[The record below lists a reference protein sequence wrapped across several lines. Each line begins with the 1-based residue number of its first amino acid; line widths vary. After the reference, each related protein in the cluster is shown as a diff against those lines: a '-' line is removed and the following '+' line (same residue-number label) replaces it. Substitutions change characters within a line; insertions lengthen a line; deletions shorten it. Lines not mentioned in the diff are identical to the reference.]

1 MPLGDT
7 RHIMMYNSVVQIAT
21 DLGRKVIWRRIPL
34 LKRGSLFTALFALLL
49 SFMLIGCGDSK
60 PPRGSSN
67 PVSQSEPQPDKKAVY
82 DEINKILDL
91 EIVKKENDAAERT
104 TFYRPFTGF
113 GLYPSWQVTQI
124 GDTVRMDAV
133 IVDGT
138 KWDKEKGTAPWVYW
152 HTIIFSTDEKKWEYQ
167 IPNCDGHTGGGKEV
181 SKNNTGKYEYYETAF
196 YNLAPGYRLLVEGT
210 NPRIRLK
217 GVNKRKDMKV
227 TAEMVAALKAGLRL
241 DELFVSTR
249 GKIERAQ

>member
-1 MPLGDT
+1 M
-7 RHIMMYNSVVQIAT
+7 
-21 DLGRKVIWRRIPL
+21 
-34 LKRGSLFTALFALLL
+34 ALFAVLLGFVL
-49 SFMLIGCGDSK
+49 VGCGGGNPQRGASSQASQSK
-60 PPRGSSN
+60 PQADN
-67 PVSQSEPQPDKKAVY
+67 KAAFA
-82 DEINKILDL
+82 EINKILDMEL
-91 EIVKKENDAAERT
+91 VKKENDAAART
-104 TFYRPFTGF
+104 TYYRPFTEF

-138 KWDKEKGTAPWVYW
+138 KWDKAKGTDPWVYW

-210 NPRIRLK
+210 NPKIRLK

-241 DELFVSTR
+241 DELFISTR